1 MNRLLFVIPFCLALN
16 LQAYAQDVGVYAD
29 ALKNGTAQ
37 TQLPY
42 KAPLDRL
49 TLKLQ
54 QITHDAGPILVK
66 AERIKYFQQQSHC
79 GRVRFI
85 LFQPSSNTA
94 WPELGGQ
101 LNICEDGSPPWRICK
116 SNPMRL
122 VLHTERCSD
131 GSTPVDTPEVEQA
144 IKEAVAS
151 GSALTP
157 PVVTRREAGRAALV
171 TPKQQAAQ

>member
-1 MNRLLFVIPFCLALN
+1 MNRLLFLIVFCLLLN
-16 LQAYAQDVGVYAD
+16 PQARAQDVGVYAD
-29 ALKNGTAQ
+29 ALKSGTAQ
-37 TQLPY
+37 TRLPY
-42 KAPLDRL
+42 KAPLDQL

-54 QITHDAGPILVK
+54 QMTHDAGPILVK
-66 AERIKYFQQQSHC
+66 AERVRYFQQQSHC

-131 GSTPVDTPEVEQA
+131 GSAPVDTPEVEQA

-151 GSALTP
+151 GSVLRP
-157 PVVTRREAGRAALV
+157 PAVGRREAGRADRP
-171 TPKQQAAQ
+171 TPKQQVAQ